1 MRRDV
6 GRVLVLVTL
15 VAPVSAVRLPAQ
27 STASLRAP
35 LPEAERFLA
44 ETQANLVR
52 SNRASEKFA
61 YTERRTE
68 LHTNPFGR
76 LGSGEV
82 VAYRVTPSADGQTV
96 ERRVIARDGQ
106 PVSDAPVE
114 RSPAR
119 RRPAGRR
126 SNTDDVMA
134 VLTFTMDRRDRL
146 DGRDAI
152 VVRFAPRPNASAQTR
167 QGRLVRSFTGL
178 IWVDEAAREVVR
190 VEATAH
196 EDLSI
201 GFGVIARVR
210 RGASVVITRARV
222 DATIW
227 LPTSLT
233 ITGEGHALLVRRLIL
248 KHATEWLDYAPVAGA
263 DVAGR

>member
-1 MRRDV
+1 MCALTV
-6 GRVLVLVTL
+6 LTVLVPAYE
-15 VAPVSAVRLPAQ
+15 APLAAQSAASRLPD
-27 STASLRAP
+27 
-35 LPEAERFLA
+35 AERFFA
-44 ETQANLVR
+44 ETQANAVG
-52 SNRASEKFA
+52 SDRAGDRFA

-68 LHTNPFGR
+68 LHMNPFGR

-96 ERRVIARDGQ
+96 ERRLIERNGR
-106 PVSDAPVE
+106 PVADAPVE
-114 RSPAR
+114 RSAVR
-119 RRPAGRR
+119 RRPPGRR
-126 SNTDDVMA
+126 SSAADVMA
-134 VLTFTMDRRDRL
+134 MLTFTMDRRDRL

-167 QGRLVRSFTGL
+167 QGRLARAFTGL

-201 GFGVIARVR
+201 GFGMIARVR
-210 RGASVVITRARV
+210 RGATAVVTRARV
-222 DATIW
+222 DATTW

-233 ITGEGHALLVRRLIL
+233 ISGEGRAMLLRRLTL
-248 KHATEWLDYAPVAGA
+248 KHATEWLDYARVTQPG
-263 DVAGR
+263 GGQTEQEQQK